1 VEFLLSD
8 LEVCHLK
15 LATLLLW
22 STLTG
27 PRVPRETPFFVASGG
42 RVRGGNG
49 EISSPPGR
57 SVRLDRSRKVY
68 MSKLFISNRYEI
80 NVLHITLSGVLCFIN

>member
-1 VEFLLSD
+1 MEFLLSD

-27 PRVPRETPFFVASGG
+27 PRVPRETPFLVASGG

-57 SVRLDRSRKVY
+57 SVRPDRSRKVY